1 MGSKLQRVNRE
12 ATETYEEDGD
22 FVVFRKE
29 LTRGEMGRLMR
40 LFPQQRED
48 GTRDLEQASA
58 FMEEFFDLVKV
69 KWSLADVDEEGN
81 ETPVPISVQ
90 AYRDLEAS
98 SGFWVDAQLNAHMPI
113 VMNAKE
119 AEGESIS

>member
-1 MGSKLQRVNRE
+1 MGSKLKRVNRE
-12 ATETYEEDGD
+12 DTSRYEEDGD
-22 FVVFRKE
+22 YVVFRKE

-69 KWSLADVDEEGN
+69 TWSLEDENG
-81 ETPVPISVQ
+81 TPIPISVQ

-98 SGFWVDAQLNAHMPI
+98 SGFWIDAQLNTHMPI
-113 VMNAKE
+113 VMNQKD
-119 AEGESIS
+119 AEGESTSSPSI

>member
-12 ATETYEEDGD
+12 ATERYEEDDD

-69 KWSLADVDEEGN
+69 KWSLTDVDEEGN
-81 ETPVPISVQ
+81 EVPVPISVQ

-98 SGFWVDAQLNAHMPI
+98 SGFWVDAQLNTHMPI
-113 VMNAKE
+113 VMNSKD
-119 AEGESIS
+119 AEGESSS